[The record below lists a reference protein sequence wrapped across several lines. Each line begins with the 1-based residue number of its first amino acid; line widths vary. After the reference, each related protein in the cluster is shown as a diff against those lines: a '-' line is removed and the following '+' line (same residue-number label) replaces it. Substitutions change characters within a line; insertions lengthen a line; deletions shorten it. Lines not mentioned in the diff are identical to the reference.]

1 VVKALGALKAMDGNT
16 MLVCPSV
23 SRELVPFF
31 PKPMVLVTDTGGVQ
45 APAATVA
52 REYGIP
58 TIVGTSKATELIND
72 GDFVRVDGR
81 RGEVAIISHA

>member
-1 VVKALGALKAMDGNT
+1 VVKALGALKVMDGNT
-16 MLVCPSV
+16 ILVCPSV

-31 PKPMVLVTDTGGVQ
+31 LKLMALVTDTGGVP

-58 TIVGTSKATELIND
+58 TIMETSKATELIND
-72 GDFVRVDGR
+72 GDFVRVDGTK
-81 RGEVAIISHA
+81 GEVAIISKA